1 MKKYYVYA
9 AVSILGWSTVA
20 TVVKLLLG
28 SLNSF
33 QVLSIS
39 SLFAAAFL
47 LVVNIATGN
56 IKKLKSYTA
65 KDYLTSVLIG
75 LPGAFLYYVF
85 YYTGTSFMPASQ
97 AFIVNYLWP
106 IMSVLF
112 ACIILKEKMTA
123 VKIIALL
130 CSFAGVII
138 VVGKDLFGFEW
149 QTLIG
154 AGFCALGAVSYGIFT
169 ALNQKSSYDKRNSLM
184 IAFFSTFVL
193 TTAINLASGNMP
205 SLSGVQVLGIAWNG
219 IVSIGI
225 ANTSWQ
231 LALESKDTAKISN
244 LAYITPFLSLIWTW
258 LILKEQ
264 ISVFS
269 LIGLAVIMLG
279 ILIQIKF
286 GKKKDE
292 KRDEPAAKTL
302 DKATDL

>member
-1 MKKYYVYA
+1 MKKYYIYA

-28 SLNSF
+28 SLDSF
-33 QVLSIS
+33 QVLQVSA
-39 SLFAAAFL
+39 LFAALFL

-56 IKKLKSYTA
+56 IKKLKKYKA
-65 KDYLTSVLIG
+65 RDYVTSVLIG

-106 IMSVLF
+106 IMSVVF

-130 CSFAGVII
+130 CSFAGV
-138 VVGKDLFGFEW
+138 VVVVAKDLIGFEW
-149 QTLIG
+149 TTLIG
-154 AGFCALGAVSYGIFT
+154 AGFCALGAVSYGFFT

-193 TTAINLASGNMP
+193 TSIINLATGNLP
-205 SLSGVQVLGIAWNG
+205 SLTGGQILGIAWNG
-219 IVSIGI
+219 IVTIGI

-244 LAYITPFLSLIWTW
+244 LAYITPVLSLVWTW

-269 LIGLAVIMLG
+269 LVGLAIIMLG

-286 GKKKDE
+286 GKKSE
-292 KRDEPAAKTL
+292 KN
-302 DKATDL
+302 